1 MCSPPAQ
8 CCELSA
14 QCSSSLLNSLEDEEQ
29 LGSALSE
36 GKTHGGYLKWLFYH
50 SLRGCCEACHGLPG
64 PAPTFSC
71 HSLLASICMHTFSLQ
86 NCVSKIT
93 LSLMTVISFSN
104 LLQVAELNNR
114 SGELED
120 SLERIST
127 GNFWTPHS
135 TNTRAH
141 SRAHTHMCIQYLWLC
156 FHLCW
161 HGWEFTTASKKLQ
174 AVPQKFHIL
183 LSCIIIAQL
192 SGSQTLCQPC
202 KWFTATSV
210 RIFEERRKLMS
221 TFNASVSK
229 KLMVAVWIHKQKTQ
243 K

>member
-1 MCSPPAQ
+1 MAL
-8 CCELSA
+8 LSFPEGLLWSLSWFTR
-14 QCSSSLLNSLEDEEQ
+14 SSSYLQ
-29 LGSALSE
+29 LPQPPCFNLHAHILSPKLCKQDHFE
-36 GKTHGGYLKWLFYH
+36 FND
-50 SLRGCCEACHGLPG
+50 S
-64 PAPTFSC
+64 
-71 HSLLASICMHTFSLQ
+71 
-86 NCVSKIT
+86 
-93 LSLMTVISFSN
+93 ISFSN

>member
-8 CCELSA
+8 CCELLA

-71 HSLLASICMHTFSLQ
+71 HSLLASICMHIFSLQ

-141 SRAHTHMCIQYLWLC
+141 SRAHTHGVYNICDCVSTCADMDENLQLLQKSYKQYL
-156 FHLCW
+156 
-161 HGWEFTTASKKLQ
+161 
-174 AVPQKFHIL
+174 
-183 LSCIIIAQL
+183 
-192 SGSQTLCQPC
+192 
-202 KWFTATSV
+202 
-210 RIFEERRKLMS
+210 RNS
-221 TFNASVSK
+221 TFYWAA
-229 KLMVAVWIHKQKTQ
+229 LL
-243 K
+243 